1 MSNDLDES
9 DLMSGTNLDSIT
21 GSGITSGI
29 GSGIGS
35 DNDMNLDGNSNNT
48 TDQMKDQSGNAE
60 TGQDIETSDTTQKGV
75 GSVES
80 AGTDLTGVSINR
92 QNQNTDS
99 TPVSIQG
106 PDYSTSFCRPRETES
121 TMGSSVSSWILQVN
135 RSLDI
140 GGVSWSP
147 NFIALASLSGCF
159 LLVVLVF
166 FIKEPDLIKPFMGG
180 GLRLLWYGFIFFLII
195 SVLVLFSHYLYW
207 VAYFFELTIHL
218 FNLTWNPL
226 LNDTVSSWCCFFS
239 DYLNWLI
246 YYPSVIY
253 FLICFCILLFVD
265 IVILLPI
272 FVFFGCMIGF
282 LFSLFGESKENT
294 DGVKVQVMDA
304 LKKDNTGLFQK
315 GLGNITSVASKFGQF
330 SKYLPKQVA
339 SLAPATAASITAP
352 ATTAASITA
361 PVKATIT
368 TATAPATI
376 TAMASKFLGHKS

>member
-1 MSNDLDES
+1 
-9 DLMSGTNLDSIT
+9 
-21 GSGITSGI
+21 
-29 GSGIGS
+29 
-35 DNDMNLDGNSNNT
+35 
-48 TDQMKDQSGNAE
+48 
-60 TGQDIETSDTTQKGV
+60 
-75 GSVES
+75 
-80 AGTDLTGVSINR
+80 
-92 QNQNTDS
+92 
-99 TPVSIQG
+99 
-106 PDYSTSFCRPRETES
+106 
-121 TMGSSVSSWILQVN
+121 MGSSVSSWILKVN

-140 GGVSWSP
+140 GGVSWGP
-147 NFIALASLSGCF
+147 HITVFTTLGTCTIIALLLFYLIDRELFTSL
-159 LLVVLVF
+159 L
-166 FIKEPDLIKPFMGG
+166 GG
-180 GLRLLWYGFIFFLII
+180 GVNMLWYGFIFFLII

-282 LFSLFGESKENT
+282 LFSLFGQSKENT
-294 DGVKVQVMDA
+294 DGVKVHVMDA

-339 SLAPATAASITAP
+339 SLAPATAASVTVP
-352 ATTAASITA
+352 ATATIT
-361 PVKATIT
+361 PVKATINA
-368 TATAPATI
+368 ATAPATM